1 MSTLKDLKVKI
12 FADGAD
18 KAGML
23 QLNANPL
30 IKGMTT
36 NPSLMRKAGVHDYEA
51 VRA

>member
-1 MSTLKDLKVKI
+1 MKNLASLKVKI

-36 NPSLMRKAGVHDYEA
+36 NPSLMRKAGCA
-51 VRA
+51 